1 MNDLLKTRFFILL
14 ADTSQEVINTEIKD
28 AYEEFIK
35 QMVAI
40 SNSKDYSNIFRM
52 LNLTRIEIAPL
63 KELYQCERGKK
74 CVKIS
79 TYPQSIIFD

>member
-1 MNDLLKTRFFILL
+1 MPMNDLLKTRFFILL

-40 SNSKDYSNIFRM
+40 SNSKDYLSN
-52 LNLTRIEIAPL
+52 A
-63 KELYQCERGKK
+63 KSHSY
-74 CVKIS
+74 
-79 TYPQSIIFD
+79 

>member
-14 ADTSQEVINTEIKD
+14 ADSSKEVINTEMKD

-35 QMVAI
+35 QIVTI
-40 SNSKDYSNIFRM
+40 SYSEAYSHIFRT

-63 KELYQCERGKK
+63 KELYQCEQGEK
-74 CVKIS
+74 CA
-79 TYPQSIIFD
+79 

>member
-14 ADTSQEVINTEIKD
+14 ANTEMKD

-35 QMVAI
+35 QIVTI
-40 SNSKDYSNIFRM
+40 SYSEDYSHIFRT

-63 KELYQCERGKK
+63 KELYQCEQGEK
-74 CVKIS
+74 CA
-79 TYPQSIIFD
+79 